1 MSEKTG
7 SDRKNS
13 DLALTLRTSVEI
25 AIRLGAIALLLAACV
40 MIIAPFLGIVVWALI
55 MAIAADG
62 PYEAMCR
69 WMGGRRKL
77 AAFVAVVLALR
88 VLIVPAVMLSETMI
102 SGAQGVYDKFAVNT
116 DTGEDAGQMRISPP
130 DDSVKEWPVIGG
142 LVHRIW
148 TRASENLPDLLTR
161 LGPQLK
167 AISGW
172 LLNAAGAAG
181 AGILQ
186 LIGSIL
192 IAGVMLVRGHKRRAT
207 VEQLSVRLAGPGR
220 GPDLAR
226 LATATVRSVVQ
237 GIVGVAALQAIL
249 AGGGLMVAGV
259 PAAGLWA
266 LLVLV
271 AAVVQLPVT
280 LVLVAPVIYAF
291 TSIGGATAIILTIW
305 LVFVGLIDNFLK
317 PILFGR
323 GVEVPSLIIFI
334 GSLGGMLSMGIMG
347 LFLGSVVLAVGYA
360 LFKAWLEVPGTDGD
374 AQAEAGSAAI
384 A

>member
-1 MSEKTG
+1 
-7 SDRKNS
+7 
-13 DLALTLRTSVEI
+13 
-25 AIRLGAIALLLAACV
+25 
-40 MIIAPFLGIVVWALI
+40 
-55 MAIAADG
+55 
-62 PYEAMCR
+62 
-69 WMGGRRKL
+69 
-77 AAFVAVVLALR
+77 
-88 VLIVPAVMLSETMI
+88 
-102 SGAQGVYDKFAVNT
+102 
-116 DTGEDAGQMRISPP
+116 
-130 DDSVKEWPVIGG
+130 
-142 LVHRIW
+142 
-148 TRASENLPDLLTR
+148 
-161 LGPQLK
+161 
-167 AISGW
+167 
-172 LLNAAGAAG
+172 
-181 AGILQ
+181 
-186 LIGSIL
+186 
-192 IAGVMLVRGHKRRAT
+192 MLVRGHKRRAT

-237 GIVGVAALQAIL
+237 GIGGGAALQAIL